1 MPFNPDGT
9 YVDPNTAPGTPGTPG
24 GTGDNG
30 ETWDPIMKRW
40 VPKGSP
46 GSPAASAPVG
56 ANGWSNT
63 SNRNYGDNGYGANGG
78 NSDTQQG
85 GGAGSTGK
93 AASPGAYGGYNGHYV
108 DDGKGGIKFDPTYNG
123 RQESVDR
130 LEGLAGA
137 AAAQQAYQNDYGQAD
152 RFAGLGQDSRGYE
165 QDSLELARQ
174 TARGE
179 NLQSMRLGQGMLAQG
194 LQAQQA
200 GAASTRGG
208 SLAQAAAMRQQQAGA
223 GAFMAQGN
231 TQLEAQR
238 AAEMAQGRDLY
249 QQQAGQIRSGDA
261 NAQGLNQQQAIQ
273 QMQNELQQRS
283 LNQRGQMGYDELG
296 QDVNIIAANAAL
308 GQHEQHVGIEDKS
321 SQRHQRKL
329 DQGQQLVGEASAV
342 GGSTLGGLSGTSSG
356 GGGGGGGPDPYSK
369 AVSNSDER
377 SKTNIRGLGYV
388 ASLRGG
394 R

>member
-1 MPFNPDGT
+1 
-9 YVDPNTAPGTPGTPG
+9 
-24 GTGDNG
+24 
-30 ETWDPIMKRW
+30 
-40 VPKGSP
+40 
-46 GSPAASAPVG
+46 
-56 ANGWSNT
+56 
-63 SNRNYGDNGYGANGG
+63 
-78 NSDTQQG
+78 
-85 GGAGSTGK
+85 
-93 AASPGAYGGYNGHYV
+93 
-108 DDGKGGIKFDPTYNG
+108 
-123 RQESVDR
+123 
-130 LEGLAGA
+130 
-137 AAAQQAYQNDYGQAD
+137 
-152 RFAGLGQDSRGYE
+152 
-165 QDSLELARQ
+165 
-174 TARGE
+174 
-179 NLQSMRLGQGMLAQG
+179 
-194 LQAQQA
+194 
-200 GAASTRGG
+200 
-208 SLAQAAAMRQQQAGA
+208 MRQQQAGA

-261 NAQGLNQQQAIQ
+261 TAQGLNQQQAIQ

-308 GQHEQHVGIEDKS
+308 GQHEQNAGIEDKS